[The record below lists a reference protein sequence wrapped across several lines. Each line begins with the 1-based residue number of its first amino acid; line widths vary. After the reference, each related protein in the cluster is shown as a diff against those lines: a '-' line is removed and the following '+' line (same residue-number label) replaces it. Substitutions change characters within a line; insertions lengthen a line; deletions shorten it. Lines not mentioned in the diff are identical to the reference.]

1 MRGCLL
7 AAKVFLY
14 FRLRISTYRI
24 FVMSS
29 CADFRKELKLGLT
42 PSEWFN
48 HGYFI

>member
-7 AAKVFLY
+7 AAKAFLY

-29 CADFRKELKLGLT
+29 SADFRKELKLSLT
-42 PSEWFN
+42 PSEWLSQK
-48 HGYFI
+48 YYI